1 MKSKLDRQEVSAE
14 ESKWIERLRKA
25 IVLLL
30 LLIALILLW
39 IFFPRN
45 NQGNKYK
52 EIPIN
57 LHSVVEGNYHADPTR
72 FWNPGVNLTI
82 LKDIITELEPDSENV
97 EERVD
102 LVFVTLSAPVPT
114 AQPQPTDP
122 EFTKTAVPGN
132 PTSPSLQTT
141 TKNPTEY
148 GTDSPTPTGTLPT
161 PTNTPSPNLTETS
174 QISSTT
180 TTTLTST
187 PTPDK
192 TKKQSPTVS
201 LTYTLTLIYTQTRT
215 FSPTP
220 SLTLTYTI
228 IPSPTSV
235 HTNTVTSTI
244 TPIPTKT
251 KKHTPFPTHTDKATQ
266 TLTSTPTYTP
276 NTNSIPT
283 SNDHNSEITVWG
295 YLQRI
300 TYYLIQ
306 ERVLIFSLP

>member
-1 MKSKLDRQEVSAE
+1 MKNKSDRREVSSE
-14 ESKWIERLRKA
+14 EGKWIERLRKS

-39 IFFPRN
+39 IFFPRDYQA
-45 NQGNKYK
+45 NQYK

-57 LHSVVEGNYHADPTR
+57 LHSVEEGKYHADPTR

-82 LKDIITELEPDSENV
+82 LKDIITELEPESENV
-97 EERVD
+97 EERID

-132 PTSPSLQTT
+132 PTSSSLQTS
-141 TKNPTEY
+141 TKKPTDY
-148 GTDSPTPTGTLPT
+148 LTKSPTPTGTLPT

-174 QISSTT
+174 QISSTVM
-180 TTTLTST
+180 TTLTST

-220 SLTLTYTI
+220 SLTQTYTI

-235 HTNTVTSTI
+235 HTNTATSTI

-251 KKHTPFPTHTDKATQ
+251 KKHTPFPTHTYKATR
-266 TLTSTPTYTP
+266 TLTNTPTFTA
-276 NTNSIPT
+276 NSD
-283 SNDHNSEITVWG
+283 SNPISTHHNSRLTAWD
-295 YLQRI
+295 YLRRI
-300 TYYLIQ
+300 SYYLIQ
-306 ERVLIFSLP
+306 EGVLSLSLP